1 MTKELISEILET
13 NGYLSL
19 NPVQKKASEHIG
31 KNLLVCAP
39 TASGKTT
46 IFEMYLLYFA
56 VSKKQKVIYISP
68 LKALTFEHYQD
79 FKKKY
84 SKKHDL
90 SFGISTG
97 DLDSSSKNLS
107 SYDVLFLTFEKFDS
121 VLRHEPEWLKDIGLF
136 VLMRYMAGMWHN
148 WNNLRSLITQIK
160 VNFPSGFSRT
170 ISNNRQFPKPC

>member
-79 FKKKY
+79 FKRNI
-84 SKKHDL
+84 L
-90 SFGISTG
+90 
-97 DLDSSSKNLS
+97 KN
-107 SYDVLFLTFEKFDS
+107 DT
-121 VLRHEPEWLKDIGLF
+121 
-136 VLMRYMAGMWHN
+136 
-148 WNNLRSLITQIK
+148 
-160 VNFPSGFSRT
+160 
-170 ISNNRQFPKPC
+170 